1 MQAPRTA
8 LAGRARIAQTIW
20 IAELCLIP
28 LSNNVVALIQWR
40 TSLDLF
46 PVLAALLYSYI
57 AFRHLQSVPFGFQ
70 WTWRGVA
77 FGGAAGAVLALPVL
91 AFFAHPILV
100 GGIAYQPIT
109 TLSVNGLI
117 HRLLVDLPILTA
129 IIEELV
135 FRHWLYFEVTSLSR
149 TLVFNALLFTVW
161 HGVAGFIAV
170 YSTEIGHGI
179 GIFLVAYAGSLLA
192 VFVGGV
198 VFAFVRYKTGS
209 FVYSAL
215 THWLSDAVIV
225 LAIWGTAHLG
235 R

>member
-1 MQAPRTA
+1 MQALYAA
-8 LAGRARIAQTIW
+8 LAGRVRIARAIW

-28 LSNNVVALIQWR
+28 LSNNLVALIQWR

-57 AFRHLQSVPFGFQ
+57 AFRHLQTLPFGFAF
-70 WTWRGVA
+70 TWRGVA
-77 FGGAAGAVLALPVL
+77 WGAAAGAALALPVL
-91 AFFAHPILV
+91 VFFAHPILV
-100 GGIAYQPIT
+100 GSIAYQPIT
-109 TLSVNGLI
+109 SLSVNGLI

-129 IIEELV
+129 IVEELA
-135 FRHWLYFEVTSLSR
+135 FRHWLYFEVASLPR
-149 TLVFNALLFTVW
+149 TLLFNALLFTVW

-170 YSTEIGHGI
+170 YDTEIKQGF
-179 GIFLVAYAGSLLA
+179 GIFLLAYAGSLLA

-198 VFAFVRYKTGS
+198 VFAFVRHKTGS

-225 LAIWGTAHLG
+225 LAIWGTAHVG